1 MKTNLLVNNL
11 QCTHCVSTINKEL
24 RKING
29 VYGIEA
35 DIANQRLVID
45 HTEDVSLQQVS
56 STLTELGYPNSISKL
71 DTFYFKAASW
81 DSNPRRIAQAEKF
94 FKKITEIIP
103 LKPTDTVM
111 DFGCGTGLVG
121 LQFTPYV
128 SKLIMADNSAAMLSV
143 LKEKIAALPIEA
155 SKFEILSAPI
165 KEFANSEIDVV
176 VSLMTFH
183 HIEEPELVINELYQK
198 IKAGGYLA
206 IGDLAKEDGS
216 FHEEKVAHN
225 GFDTE
230 ILINYLQAAGFKI
243 IFNEIFN
250 QFKKETTTGIKEYKQ
265 FLIIAKK

>member
-11 QCTHCVSTINKEL
+11 QCAHCVSTINKEL

-56 STLTELGYPNSISKL
+56 STLTELGYTNKINEL
-71 DTFYFKAASW
+71 DAFQFKAANW
-81 DSNPRRIAQAEKF
+81 DSNPIRVAQAEKF
-94 FKKITEIIP
+94 FRKITEIIP

-121 LQFTPYV
+121 LQFTTYV
-128 SKLIMADNSAAMLSV
+128 GKIIMADSSAAMLSV
-143 LKEKIAALPIEA
+143 LQEKIASLQIDP
-155 SKFEILSAPI
+155 SKFEIISDSI
-165 KEFANSEIDVV
+165 KEITNSKIDVV

-183 HIEEPELVINELYQK
+183 HIEELELLINDLYQK
-198 IKAGGYLA
+198 IKPGGHLA

-230 ILINYLQAAGFKI
+230 IVINYLQAAGFKLI
-243 IFNEIFN
+243 YNEIFN
-250 QFKKETTTGIKEYKQ
+250 HLKKETTTGIKEYKQ

>member
-1 MKTNLLVNNL
+1 MKTSLLVNNL
-11 QCTHCVSTINKEL
+11 QCSHCVSTINKAL
-24 RKING
+24 LKING

-56 STLTELGYPNSISKL
+56 STLTELGYTNKINEL
-71 DTFYFKAASW
+71 DAFQFKAANW
-81 DSNPRRIAQAEKF
+81 DSNPIRVAQAEKF
-94 FKKITEIIP
+94 FRKITEIIP

-128 SKLIMADNSAAMLSV
+128 DKIIMADNSAAMLAV
-143 LKEKIAALPIEA
+143 LQEKITSLAIEP

-165 KEFANSEIDVV
+165 KQFSNSEIDVV

-183 HIEEPELVINELYQK
+183 HIEKPEVEINELYQK
-198 IKAGGYLA
+198 IKPGGYIA
-206 IGDLAKEDGS
+206 IGDLVTEDGN

-225 GFDTE
+225 GFDPQ
-230 ILINYLQAAGFKI
+230 ILINYLQVAGFKL
-243 IFNEIFN
+243 IFNDIFN
-250 QFKKETTTGIKEYKQ
+250 HLKKETNTGIKEYNQ
-265 FLIIAKK
+265 FIIIAKK